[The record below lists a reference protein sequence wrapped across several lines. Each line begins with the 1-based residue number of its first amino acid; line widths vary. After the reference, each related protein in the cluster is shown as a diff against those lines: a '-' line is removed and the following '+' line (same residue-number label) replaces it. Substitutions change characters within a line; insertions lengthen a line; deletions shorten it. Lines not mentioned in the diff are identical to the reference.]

1 MTEQNLEQK
10 KDYFV
15 LYLTLA
21 TVALV
26 GAILAV
32 KLNENEKFAP
42 IKNQLDEE
50 NRMMNI
56 RVLGEDRGA

>member
-1 MTEQNLEQK
+1 MTESTTEQE
-10 KDYFV
+10 KDHFV
-15 LYLTLA
+15 LYTVLA
-21 TVALV
+21 TIALV

-42 IKNQLDEE
+42 IKDQLNEE

-56 RVLGEDRGA
+56 RVIAERGE

>member
-1 MTEQNLEQK
+1 MTDLHQTAE
-10 KDYFV
+10 KDHFV
-15 LYLTLA
+15 LYLVLA

-42 IKNQLDEE
+42 IKEQLVEE
-50 NRMMNI
+50 NRLMNI
-56 RVLGEDRGA
+56 RVIAERGE

>member
-1 MTEQNLEQK
+1 MTSQSPE

-21 TVALV
+21 VIVAI

-42 IKNQLDEE
+42 IKQQLDEE
-50 NRMMNI
+50 NRLMNI
-56 RVLGEDRGA
+56 RVIRDYED

>member
-1 MTEQNLEQK
+1 MTEQNQEQE
-10 KDYFV
+10 KDHFV
-15 LYLTLA
+15 LYMVLA

-42 IKNQLDEE
+42 IKEQLVEE
-50 NRMMNI
+50 NRLMNI
-56 RVLGEDRGA
+56 RVIAERGE

>member
-1 MTEQNLEQK
+1 MTTQSPE

-21 TVALV
+21 VIVAI

-42 IKNQLDEE
+42 IKQQLDEE
-50 NRMMNI
+50 NRLMNI
-56 RVLGEDRGA
+56 RVIRDYED